1 MRELSFDSG
10 LVTYTV
16 NGKCK
21 VSFNP
26 TDSNFAYRLYS
37 AFEELHEKQES
48 YKKRLE
54 EIKDKR
60 EIFDF
65 AKERDAEMRRIID
78 GVFQAEVSGDLFGG
92 MNVYAI
98 AGGLPVWCNLLLAVM
113 DEMDAACIKEQRM
126 MSPRVQG
133 YIDKYRKYQ
142 R

>member
-16 NGKCK
+16 NGKCR

-60 EIFDF
+60 
-65 AKERDAEMRRIID
+65 
-78 GVFQAEVSGDLFGG
+78 
-92 MNVYAI
+92 
-98 AGGLPVWCNLLLAVM
+98 
-113 DEMDAACIKEQRM
+113 
-126 MSPRVQG
+126 
-133 YIDKYRKYQ
+133 
-142 R
+142 